1 MRSKLTLAFVFT
13 TFLLSACTDYLDEF
27 QDEYDETFTAVD
39 KFSSSDDD
47 VSSSSA
53 TDKKSSSSQKEKS
66 SSSEKKIESSSSA
79 KSSSSNKGS
88 EPGEGSSS
96 SEKVSSSS
104 SQKTESSSSE
114 NISLYAG
121 VFGTCA
127 PQTLTVE
134 KGTPVSWA
142 FTWDKAAI
150 SGLGSTG
157 VATASYK
164 WTFDGDDAEIYPGTD
179 NTKSPSVTY
188 SKFGTRIAS
197 VEVSTTQHGSQTI
210 ECSPLIV
217 SGSSITGCR
226 CVPINIRPDVSTG
239 DSAKWQISGCT
250 SAANI
255 TGYIWTGATQSAT
268 GLEATAPVSSRGD
281 KVTGVSV
288 SVENDENTV
297 VTVLCEDAKA
307 IDSSIPDYIIDESGD
322 KGSVE
327 FSGSGEYT
335 IIFDLES
342 GWHGGDDTGECTFS
356 CVALGEFSGTI
367 GTVKISGS
375 YHSSAKIPVSSTI
388 GGNSVPFT
396 LTTENGAS
404 ATCKVQW

>member
-1 MRSKLTLAFVFT
+1 MKSKLTLAFVFT

-96 SEKVSSSS
+96 SEKANSSS

-188 SKFGTRIAS
+188 SKFGTRTAS
-197 VEVSTTQHGSQTI
+197 VEVLIAQYGSQTI
-210 ECSPLIV
+210 ECSSLIV
-217 SGSSITGCR
+217 KGSPITGCR
-226 CVPINIRPDVSTG
+226 CLPINIRPDVSLG
-239 DSAKWQISGCT
+239 ESAKWQISGCT
-250 SAANI
+250 STAKI
-255 TGYIWTGATQSAT
+255 SSYTWTGATADAT
-268 GLEATAPVSSRGD
+268 ELVATAPVSSQGE

-288 SVENDENTV
+288 LVENDENV
-297 VTVLCEDAKA
+297 MLNVSCDEAKA
-307 IDSSIPDYIIDESGD
+307 IDSSMPNYTIDEPGNA
-322 KGSVE
+322 GAIV
-327 FSGSGEYT
+327 FPGSGEYT
-335 IIFDLES
+335 IIFNLES
-342 GWHGGDDTGECTFS
+342 GWHGGNDTGECTFS
-356 CVALGEFSGTI
+356 CTSIGTFSGKI
-367 GTVKISGS
+367 GTVKLSGS
-375 YHSSAKIPVSSTI
+375 YHGIAQIPVSSTI

-404 ATCKVQW
+404 ATCNVQW